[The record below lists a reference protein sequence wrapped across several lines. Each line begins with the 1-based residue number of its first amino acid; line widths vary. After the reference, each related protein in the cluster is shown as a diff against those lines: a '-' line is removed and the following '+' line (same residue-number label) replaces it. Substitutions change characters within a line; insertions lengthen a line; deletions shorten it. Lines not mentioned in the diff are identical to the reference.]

1 MNSSNYIEIQGTYS
15 TTLREGQIASFDL
28 ETDLNSTRPLLHK
41 QSRFLYIIDGKGK
54 ILIQN
59 QVHIMEPGVVI
70 TLLPWQISEIIEV
83 SEPISYYL
91 LIYSFDLI
99 NNVIKRI
106 FNIDNE
112 EFNMV
117 DLLYKNNSIFLNE
130 SDSRKFKRIF
140 EDIRDEVGMRSVD
153 INTNKMDFS
162 GIYVVSKLTELIVE
176 YLRHTKK
183 EYKNENTPLP
193 SEEIFQ
199 YMYLNSQ
206 KKISLK
212 EMSRIFLMSESSISR
227 YIYSMTGLGFY
238 DLLNEMKYA
247 KAIFF
252 LLYTDMTLEEIAEI
266 LNYTDAAHFSK
277 TFNNRNGMGSKKF
290 RETYQNINKITH
302 IKHDK
307 NTGQMIDYIY
317 KNYYKNLNINLISKK
332 FDMTITSINDSLRY
346 LVELNFSNFL
356 NRIRINKAA
365 SLLLNTDKTI
375 TDIALEVGY
384 NSTKTFNR
392 NFLKFMKINPGEFR
406 ALVTEQNDKE
416 KNF

>member
-1 MNSSNYIEIQGTYS
+1 
-15 TTLREGQIASFDL
+15 
-28 ETDLNSTRPLLHK
+28 
-41 QSRFLYIIDGKGK
+41 
-54 ILIQN
+54 
-59 QVHIMEPGVVI
+59 
-70 TLLPWQISEIIEV
+70 
-83 SEPISYYL
+83 
-91 LIYSFDLI
+91 
-99 NNVIKRI
+99 
-106 FNIDNE
+106 
-112 EFNMV
+112 
-117 DLLYKNNSIFLNE
+117 
-130 SDSRKFKRIF
+130 
-140 EDIRDEVGMRSVD
+140 
-153 INTNKMDFS
+153 
-162 GIYVVSKLTELIVE
+162 
-176 YLRHTKK
+176 
-183 EYKNENTPLP
+183 
-193 SEEIFQ
+193 
-199 YMYLNSQ
+199 
-206 KKISLK
+206 
-212 EMSRIFLMSESSISR
+212 
-227 YIYSMTGLGFY
+227 MTGLGFY

>member
-1 MNSSNYIEIQGTYS
+1 MNNSNYIEIQGTYS

-28 ETDLNSTRPLLHK
+28 ETDLNSTKPLLHK
-41 QSRFLYIIDGKGK
+41 QSRFLYIIEGKGK

-112 EFNMV
+112 DFNMV
-117 DLLYKNNSIFLNE
+117 NLLYKNNSIFLNE

-199 YMYLNSQ
+199 YMYLNS
-206 KKISLK
+206 
-212 EMSRIFLMSESSISR
+212 F
-227 YIYSMTGLGFY
+227 
-238 DLLNEMKYA
+238 NE
-247 KAIFF
+247 
-252 LLYTDMTLEEIAEI
+252 
-266 LNYTDAAHFSK
+266 
-277 TFNNRNGMGSKKF
+277 
-290 RETYQNINKITH
+290 
-302 IKHDK
+302 
-307 NTGQMIDYIY
+307 
-317 KNYYKNLNINLISKK
+317 
-332 FDMTITSINDSLRY
+332 
-346 LVELNFSNFL
+346 
-356 NRIRINKAA
+356 
-365 SLLLNTDKTI
+365 
-375 TDIALEVGY
+375 
-384 NSTKTFNR
+384 
-392 NFLKFMKINPGEFR
+392 
-406 ALVTEQNDKE
+406 
-416 KNF
+416 